1 MTDKQRKAAD
11 EGYQRL
17 VKELNLTD
25 DGGDRIKLIY
35 SKAFVDGHR
44 CAEEE
49 VKEILKSILH

>member
-17 VKELNLTD
+17 IKELNLAD
-25 DGGDRIKLIY
+25 DDDRIKLIY

-44 CAEEE
+44 CAEKE
-49 VKEILKSILH
+49 VEEILKGILH

>member
-1 MTDKQRKAAD
+1 MTEKQRQAAD
-11 EGYQRL
+11 DGYQRL

-25 DGGDRIKLIY
+25 DDGDRVKLIY

-49 VKEILKSILH
+49 VKAILKEILH

>member
-1 MTDKQRKAAD
+1 MTEKQRQAAD
-11 EGYQRL
+11 EGYQML

-25 DGGDRIKLIY
+25 DDDRIKLIY

-49 VKEILKSILH
+49 VEEILKGLLH